1 MFKHYSKS
9 ALLIIAS
16 ILSFVLASCSNLE
29 LIENKDQENIIKI
42 NNAEQSPST
51 KDDANVYVEEDNQ
64 PKVFV
69 LDSEEDEADSA
80 IDSEDSIE
88 ETETPYTKLNTLTSD
103 VELLSLSEVFENRIT
118 LGAGGIPT
126 CDIFTSFESL
136 DGYRY
141 TDFVS
146 YLKDI
151 LYDDFF
157 DTYNLIYITYPHSSS
172 VTGFNYTGYKVEN
185 NVFYS
190 LLTLDAPNAQDM
202 DVQHTFFLFAVNKRY
217 DIKYHSIDATNTS
230 NRPATFPYYLLTSDD
245 VWPTT
250 TYQDNGEQV
259 TTIVP
264 ENLRV
269 SANYTRTY
277 LPETTNP
284 KIINNYNVPE
294 RLACEALTVMINF
307 VCDKDFG
314 TAETDEERSAR
325 REAKIEFYSS
335 FNKENINKLGLD
347 AEPSYIS
354 KFGPFVIYTYESV
367 QDFIDGDYQIIK
379 DLNGD
384 YIGYIF
390 IDPNY

>member
-1 MFKHYSKS
+1 MFKHYSKI

-29 LIENKDQENIIKI
+29 SIENKDQENLIQI

-51 KDDANVYVEEDNQ
+51 KDDTNVYVEEDNQ
-64 PKVFV
+64 PKEFV
-69 LDSEEDEADSA
+69 LDSEEDEADST
-80 IDSEDSIE
+80 IDSENPIE

-141 TDFVS
+141 NDFVS

-202 DVQHTFFLFAVNKRY
+202 DVQHTYFLFAVNKRY

-294 RLACEALTVMINF
+294 RLACETVVVMINF

-325 REAKIEFYSS
+325 REAQIEFYST

-354 KFGPFVIYTYESV
+354 KFGPFVMYTYESV

-384 YIGYIF
+384 YIGYIY
-390 IDPNY
+390 IDTDC

>member
-1 MFKHYSKS
+1 MFKHYSKI

-29 LIENKDQENIIKI
+29 SIENKDQENIIQI

-51 KDDANVYVEEDNQ
+51 KDDASVYIEEDNK
-64 PKVFV
+64 PKEFV
-69 LDSEEDEADSA
+69 LDSEEEADST
-80 IDSEDSIE
+80 IDSENPIE

-141 TDFVS
+141 NDFVS
-146 YLKDI
+146 YLKNI

-202 DVQHTFFLFAVNKRY
+202 DVQHTYFLFAVNKRY

-294 RLACEALTVMINF
+294 RLAYETVVVMINF

-314 TAETDEERSAR
+314 TAKTDEERSAR
-325 REAKIEFYSS
+325 REAQIEFYST

-384 YIGYIF
+384 YIGYIY
-390 IDPNY
+390 IDTDC